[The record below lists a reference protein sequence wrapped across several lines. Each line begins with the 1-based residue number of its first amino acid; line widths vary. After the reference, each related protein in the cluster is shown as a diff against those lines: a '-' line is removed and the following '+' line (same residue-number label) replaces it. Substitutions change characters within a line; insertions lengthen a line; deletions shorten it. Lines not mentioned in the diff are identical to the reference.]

1 MSNRIDLTPSVNGT
15 SGHAAEA
22 SPARLN
28 LHTLNAA
35 LQQLAAEVR
44 TRQATAPQTADAPLL
59 KVILAVVAGC
69 TTPVLALAMSTLTGT
84 IARQTGNAAW
94 FAVLPGICLVA
105 MLVVSTP
112 HIAEAKGTLG
122 WAPWQ
127 SWSFAVGLD
136 FAIVVSELVSVWC
149 DRALVDVWW
158 LPQVVILG
166 SMAYS
171 ASLNS
176 YVNLRHVGWSKVS
189 DPRQN

>member
-1 MSNRIDLTPSVNGT
+1 MSNRINLEPGVNGT
-15 SGHAAEA
+15 SHSTDAA
-22 SPARLN
+22 PAKLN
-28 LHTLNAA
+28 LYSLNAA

-44 TRQATAPQTADAPLL
+44 TRNAEVPQSADAPLL

-94 FAVLPGICLVA
+94 FALLPGLCLVA

-127 SWSFAVGLD
+127 AWSFAVGLD

-149 DRALVDVWW
+149 DRALADVSW

-166 SMAYS
+166 SVAYS
-171 ASLNS
+171 AALNS
-176 YVNLRHVGWSKVS
+176 YCNLRHVGWSRVV
-189 DPRQN
+189 DPRQS